1 MLTEQIETDFKTAFK
16 AKDEIAK
23 SSLSNLKAA
32 LKTFEI
38 QVQHALTDDEVI
50 QVISKKVKQH
60 KDSIEGFLKG
70 ARQDLADFE
79 QKQMAILQKY
89 LPAAMSEEELK
100 TIVSSVVTELQA
112 TAKDFGKVMK
122 TVVERVKG
130 AADGSA
136 ISKLVKEH
144 LK

>member
-1 MLTEQIETDFKTAFK
+1 MLIEQIENDFKTAFK

-38 QVQHALTDDEVI
+38 EVQHALSDNEVI
-50 QVISKKVKQH
+50 TVIGKKVKQH

-70 ARQDLADFE
+70 QRQDLADFE
-79 QKQMAILQKY
+79 KKQMAVLQKY

-100 TIVSSVVTELQA
+100 KIVSAVIAELQA
-112 TAKDFGKVMK
+112 TTKDFGKVMK
-122 TVVERVKG
+122 MVVERVKG
-130 AADGSA
+130 TADGSA
-136 ISKLVKEH
+136 ISKIVKEN